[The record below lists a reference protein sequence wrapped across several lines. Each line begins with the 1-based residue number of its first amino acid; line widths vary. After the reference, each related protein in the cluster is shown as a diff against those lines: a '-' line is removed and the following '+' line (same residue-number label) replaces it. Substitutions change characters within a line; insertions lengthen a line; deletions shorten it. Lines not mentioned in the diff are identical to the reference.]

1 MAKNTVV
8 ALALAVTA
16 LAGCVQSD
24 TQAWDTTAGVEAAQ
38 WADNVD
44 ITILSDSWQ
53 YESDGVPSHS
63 LPTWF
68 LVPNDAQSQPFHDDD
83 FEDFTVYKTA
93 DWYNEDPVSVM
104 IPLRPTYVDDVQI
117 TNLGMIGVTI
127 TGARLFNDYENMELT
142 NVALDDYIAFPVD
155 ENGDYDENGH
165 DHAGFIDECNGHP
178 LGNGNSYHYH
188 GIPKCITDD
197 IDVPG
202 EHSSILGFLQD
213 GFPVY
218 ANQGEGGVVVTNEDL
233 DECSGHEGPTPEFP
247 GGIYHYHLTADE
259 APYSIDCYR
268 GAVSEDAAAGD
279 MPDGPPDGGPPGDG
293 PPGGGPPPNS

>member
-1 MAKNTVV
+1 MIRAFAV
-8 ALALAVTA
+8 ALGLSVVV
-16 LAGCVQSD
+16 LAGCVD
-24 TQAWDTTAGVEAAQ
+24 TNTQEVDTTSGVQAAQ
-38 WADNVD
+38 WADNVQ
-44 ITILSDSWQ
+44 ITMLENSFQ
-53 YESDGVPSHS
+53 YVSDGVPSHD

-68 LVPNDAQSQPFHDDD
+68 LVPNDAQSQPFYDDD
-83 FEDFTVYKTA
+83 FEDFTVYKTV
-93 DWYNEDPVSVM
+93 DWYNEDPVDLEITLHPEYLDEV
-104 IPLRPTYVDDVQI
+104 TI

-155 ENGDYDENGH
+155 ENGDFDENGH

-178 LGNGNSYHYH
+178 LGNGNNYHYH

-218 ANQGEGGVVVTNEDL
+218 ANQGEGGVLVTNEDL
-233 DECSGHEGPTPEFP
+233 DECSGHEGATPEFP
-247 GGIYHYHLTADE
+247 SGIYHYHLTADE

-268 GAVSEDAAAGD
+268 GVVSIDAAAGD
-279 MPDGPPDGGPPGDG
+279 MGGPPDGGPPGG
-293 PPGGGPPPNS
+293 APPG